1 MTDDDLAK
9 NTPRPRQAQVQLQRK
24 AGGGVG
30 KSSALAAALRAN
42 LQRRKASQRAGAAKA
57 TDSAQHDA
65 TNHAIPCEPNVGEQ
79 PE

>member
-1 MTDDDLAK
+1 MTDDDLAQ
-9 NTPRPRQAQVQLQRK
+9 NRPRPGQAQAAPRQK
-24 AGGGVG
+24 AGG
-30 KSSALAAALRAN
+30 KSAALAAALRAN